1 MMTRSSGKRTPV
13 AVSDRGLERRENP
26 ETVLSIPGELS
37 FLFLNDNIVMAF
49 LNFTEASVSSTSN
62 VAPLTQSAEKTPK
75 DIEDAMK
82 QIHEQV
88 ENVNREIGKVNR
100 ALECVYSRLRG
111 EYLAADDCY
120 SFFNEMSP
128 TELKG
133 QLSFFQNILVDMNH
147 QKSQLGDILVELNR
161 QKSQGMRNRR
171 CLLKY
176 CVLIYFDVVVISWY
190 YSSCYFYEGQSVEM
204 CGWYRH
210 PFHRSFEDAVAIS
223 NILSLD

>member
-120 SFFNEMSP
+120 SFFNDMSP

-133 QLSFFQNILVDMNH
+133 QLSFFQKD
-147 QKSQLGDILVELNR
+147 KGQLGDILVELNR